1 MKSTLWTVIDLCA
14 ATTGFL
20 VFGCRHILPVELLAH
35 RPDNFWDDHPP
46 VVETT

>member
-1 MKSTLWTVIDLCA
+1 MKQTLWTIIDLCA

-20 VFGCRHILPVELLAH
+20 VFGCRRILPVELLAH
-35 RPDNFWDDHPP
+35 PADNSWDDHPT